1 MIIYERHE
9 NEIIAHFKCKDKNTD
24 FWQWVED
31 ITLDVSERVSP
42 MLETMIQ
49 EIAIRNLMP
58 KSNFSGKAKCHPDDE
73 FDEKVGK
80 KIASKRLME
89 KYYKYRDVVLEQ
101 TIQTINEIPHVY
113 RHLYVETRRKTLCKQ
128 AQNILNLKMLFLDL
142 NDIDIYKKG
151 R

>member
-31 ITLDVSERVSP
+31 ITSDVSKKVSP
-42 MLETMIQ
+42 MLETMVQ
-49 EIAIRNLMP
+49 EIAIRNLMA

-80 KIASKRLME
+80 EIALKRLMA
-89 KYYKYRDVVLEQ
+89 KYYKYRDIILKQ

-113 RHLYVETRRKTLCKQ
+113 THLYLESRRNLLYDHIRKS
-128 AQNILNLKMLFLDL
+128 LNVKIFSINFD
-142 NDIDIYKKG
+142 DIDVYRKG